1 MTLPGA
7 LPNALPS
14 VLADNP
20 RLDRWLNFAAAGK
33 VELATGRVEL
43 GQGVLTA
50 MTQIAAEE
58 LDVAFER
65 IIIRSGDTD
74 RTPNEGYTAGSQSM
88 QAGGI
93 ALRAACAESRTLF
106 LEEAA
111 RRLGCAAA
119 ELAVRDGR
127 ILRNGA
133 ATQFDYWSLAASV
146 NLAREATGTAAR
158 KPVADYTIVGRNA
171 ARVDL
176 PATLF
181 GKATFV
187 HDMAIEG
194 MSHARVVRQP
204 NRGATLGTIDEAAI
218 RRVARG
224 PISFLRDGNFLAIV
238 GDDETAVEAG
248 AAAATTHATW
258 RGVEQSSGLQQEA
271 NWLLQRP
278 SIDRTI
284 GAPPSD
290 STRGLQS
297 YEAVYTRGHLA
308 HASIAPSCAL
318 ALYRDGHL
326 TVWTHCQGV
335 YPLRAALS
343 RMLKLEASAISVRH
357 VQGPGCYGHNGADD
371 AAADAAVIAV
381 RLPGRP
387 IRVRW
392 RRQEEFAFE
401 PVSPAMVVKVRATL
415 DTAGHPVDWTTEIWS
430 GTHQGR
436 PGGGATLLAAE
447 ALPDPPPVPAPTDV
461 PEAAGGGATRNGEP
475 LYDFAA
481 KRIVHHLVPEVPR
494 RTSALRSLGAM
505 PNVFALESFID
516 ELAERAQQDPIAY
529 RLARLSDPRARRVIE
544 RAAAMANWNETERR
558 ADRDQAHRAK
568 GVGFAQYKNRA
579 AYAAVIVELE
589 VEESIRLVRAWCAAD
604 AGLVVN
610 PDAVI
615 NQLEG
620 GIIQS
625 ASWVLKEQVRFDTA
639 SGGPID
645 WETYPVLRFSEVP
658 EIAIDLVASDS
669 DTPLGVGEATAGP
682 TAAAIGNAASR
693 ALSIRMRDLPLT
705 RERIMAR
712 LLAQ

>member
-1 MTLPGA
+1 MTTSA
-7 LPNALPS
+7 TLPS
-14 VLADNP
+14 VLADNSS
-20 RLDRWLNFAAAGK
+20 LDRWVNFAIPGK

-65 IIIRSGDTD
+65 ITIRSGDTD

-93 ALRAACAESRTLF
+93 ALRAACAETRALF
-106 LEEAA
+106 LDQAA
-111 RRLGCAAA
+111 QRLSCTATQ
-119 ELAVRDGR
+119 LSVRDGR

-133 ATQFDYWSLAASV
+133 ATQFDYWSLAPSV
-146 NLAREATGTAAR
+146 RLAREATGSAAR

-171 ARVDL
+171 ARLDL
-176 PATLF
+176 PEKLF
-181 GKATFV
+181 GAAAFV
-187 HDMAIEG
+187 HDMALEG
-194 MSHARVVRQP
+194 MAHARVVRQP
-204 NRGATLGTIDEAAI
+204 NRGATLDSIDEAAI
-218 RRVARG
+218 RCAARG
-224 PISFLRDGNFLAIV
+224 SIGFVRDGNFLAIV
-238 GDDETAVEAG
+238 GDDETAVEA
-248 AAAATTHATW
+248 AAAAAADHAHW
-258 RGVEQSSGLQQEA
+258 NGVERPSALQQEA

-278 SIDRTI
+278 SLDRVI
-284 GAPPSD
+284 GAPETD
-290 STRGLQS
+290 TTRGLQS
-297 YEAVYTRGHLA
+297 YEAVYTRGYLA
-308 HASIAPSCAL
+308 HASIGPSCAL

-335 YPLRAALS
+335 FPLRAALS
-343 RMLKLEASAISVRH
+343 RMLKLDPSAISVRH

-381 RLPGRP
+381 RMPGRP

-415 DTAGHPVDWTTEIWS
+415 DAGGHPADWTTEIWS

-447 ALPDPPPVPAPTDV
+447 AVPDPPPVPAPTDV

-475 LYDFAA
+475 LYDIAA
-481 KRIVHHLVPEVPR
+481 KRIIHHLVPETPR

-505 PNVFALESFID
+505 PNIFALESFID

-544 RAAAMANWNETERR
+544 RSAAMANWSESERDANR
-558 ADRDQAHRAK
+558 GHANRGK

-589 VEESIRLVRAWCAAD
+589 VDESIKLLRAWCAAD

-625 ASWVLKEQVRFDTA
+625 ASWVLKEQVQFDTTSA
-639 SGGPID
+639 GPID

-658 EIAIDLVASDS
+658 EIAIELVESDS
-669 DTPLGVGEATAGP
+669 DIPLGVGETTAGP
-682 TAAAIGNAASR
+682 TAAAIGNAVSR
-693 ALSIRMRDLPLT
+693 ALGLRVRDLPLT
-705 RERIMAR
+705 RERIMAK
-712 LLAQ
+712 LLA

>member
-1 MTLPGA
+1 MTPPMTLPG
-7 LPNALPS
+7 

-20 RLDRWLNFAAAGK
+20 RLDRWLNFATPGK
-33 VELATGRVEL
+33 VEVATGRVEL
-43 GQGVLTA
+43 GQGLLTA

-65 IIIRSGDTD
+65 ITIRSGDTD

-93 ALRAACAESRTLF
+93 ALRAACAEARALF
-106 LEEAA
+106 LDQAA
-111 RRLGCAAA
+111 QRLGCAAT
-119 ELAVRDGR
+119 ELSVRNGR
-127 ILRNGA
+127 ILRTGA
-133 ATQFDYWSLAASV
+133 ATQFDYWSLVQSV
-146 NLAREATGTAAR
+146 SLAREATGTAAR
-158 KPVADYTIVGRNA
+158 KSVADYTIVGRNA

-176 PATLF
+176 PAKLF
-181 GKATFV
+181 GETTFV
-187 HDMAIEG
+187 HDMAIDG
-194 MSHARVVRQP
+194 MVHARVIRQP
-204 NRGATLGTIDEAAI
+204 NRGATLNSFDEVAI
-218 RRVARG
+218 RRAARG
-224 PISFLRDGNFLAIV
+224 PISFVRDGNFLAIV
-238 GDDETAVEAG
+238 GEDETAVEA
-248 AAAATTHATW
+248 AAAAAHAHW
-258 RGVEQSSGLQQEA
+258 SGVERPSALQQEA

-278 SIDRTI
+278 SIDRII
-284 GAPPSD
+284 GVPESD
-290 STRGLQS
+290 AARGLQS

-308 HASIAPSCAL
+308 HASIGPSCAL
-318 ALYRDGHL
+318 AHYRDGHL

-335 YPLRAALS
+335 YPLRAALA
-343 RMLKLEASAISVRH
+343 RMLKLDPSAISVRH

-371 AAADAAVIAV
+371 VAADAAVIAL
-381 RLPGRP
+381 RMPGRP

-401 PVSPAMVVKVRATL
+401 PVSPAMVVKVRAAL
-415 DTAGHPVDWTTEIWS
+415 DAAGHPADWTTEIWS

-461 PEAAGGGATRNGEP
+461 PEAVGGGATRNGEP
-475 LYDFAA
+475 LYDIAA
-481 KRIVHHLVPEVPR
+481 KRIIHHLVPETPR

-516 ELAERAQQDPIAY
+516 ELAERTQQDPIAY

-544 RAAAMANWNETERR
+544 RVAAIANWSENEGQGN
-558 ADRDQAHRAK
+558 RDQINRGK
-568 GVGFAQYKNRA
+568 GIGFAQYKNRA

-589 VEESIRLVRAWCAAD
+589 VEESIRLLRAWCAAD

-610 PDAVI
+610 PDAAI

-658 EIAIDLVASDS
+658 EIAIALVDSDS

-682 TAAAIGNAASR
+682 TAAAIGNAVSR
-693 ALSIRMRDLPLT
+693 ALGIRIRDLPLT

-712 LLAQ
+712 LLP

>member
-1 MTLPGA
+1 MKP
-7 LPNALPS
+7 PRK
-14 VLADNP
+14 LAP
-20 RLDRWLNFAAAGK
+20 
-33 VELATGRVEL
+33 
-43 GQGVLTA
+43 
-50 MTQIAAEE
+50 
-58 LDVAFER
+58 
-65 IIIRSGDTD
+65 
-74 RTPNEGYTAGSQSM
+74 
-88 QAGGI
+88 
-93 ALRAACAESRTLF
+93 
-106 LEEAA
+106 
-111 RRLGCAAA
+111 
-119 ELAVRDGR
+119 
-127 ILRNGA
+127 
-133 ATQFDYWSLAASV
+133 
-146 NLAREATGTAAR
+146 
-158 KPVADYTIVGRNA
+158 
-171 ARVDL
+171 
-176 PATLF
+176 
-181 GKATFV
+181 
-187 HDMAIEG
+187 
-194 MSHARVVRQP
+194 
-204 NRGATLGTIDEAAI
+204 
-218 RRVARG
+218 
-224 PISFLRDGNFLAIV
+224 
-238 GDDETAVEAG
+238 
-248 AAAATTHATW
+248 AAAATHATW
-258 RGVEQSSGLQQEA
+258 SGVERPSALQQEA

-290 STRGLQS
+290 SARGLQS
-297 YEAVYTRGHLA
+297 CEAVYTRGHLA

-318 ALYRDGHL
+318 ALYRDGRL

-335 YPLRAALS
+335 FPLRAALS
-343 RMLKLEASAISVRH
+343 RMLKLEPSAISVRH

-401 PVSPAMVVKVRATL
+401 PVSPAMVVKVRAAL
-415 DTAGHPVDWTTEIWS
+415 DAAGHPVDWTTEIWS

-481 KRIVHHLVPEVPR
+481 KRIIHHLVPEVPR

-516 ELAERAQQDPIAY
+516 ELAERAQRDPIAY

-544 RAAAMANWNETERR
+544 RAAAMANWGESERHANR
-558 ADRDQAHRAK
+558 RQAHRGEPNRAM

-589 VEESIRLVRAWCAAD
+589 VEESIRLLRAWCAAD

-658 EIAIDLVASDS
+658 EIAIDLVASES

-682 TAAAIGNAASR
+682 TAAAIGNAVSR
-693 ALSIRMRDLPLT
+693 ALGVRMRDLPLT
-705 RERIMAR
+705 RERIMAK
-712 LLAQ
+712 LLA